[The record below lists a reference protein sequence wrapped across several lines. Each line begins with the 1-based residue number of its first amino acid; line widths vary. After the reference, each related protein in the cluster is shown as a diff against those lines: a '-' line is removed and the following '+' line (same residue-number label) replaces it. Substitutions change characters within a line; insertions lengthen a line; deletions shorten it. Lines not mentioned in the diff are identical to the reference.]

1 MSRLISRS
9 VVIGTLKGFA
19 SPFGPPPTTSSPQGA
34 KPAGSPRE
42 WHFLTFARVSLRV
55 IGVTVQEAKI
65 SSAQE
70 VLVLDAEFNV
80 LKAVESVLLEAGLT
94 VTALTSPERA
104 YDQVVNRFFSVVL
117 CDLDTPSLDG
127 AIGFIRF
134 VRDKSPLTA
143 IIAMTR
149 RTSFDVVAPA
159 FRAGA
164 TDVMPENRDGVLSL
178 RDRVVRAARDVH
190 TALGRDQLLSEFAD
204 ANDELVRKLMELS
217 ARATELEDK
226 LLASDRES
234 SSANLLGALQLLVVD
249 DESDLVTELEKALPA
264 DKGWRVQHAQSG
276 GEALDIATQVPP
288 QVLVAKES
296 LPDLTGSMVIKT
308 IKASVPSL
316 VAMLVV
322 PAAGGRE
329 GEVKMVE
336 QSRLHTLIPRFK
348 SASDLVVQLSE
359 VRDALQRKV
368 RERRHVKI
376 FQTQYLEILQ
386 RCHRL
391 QKQLEALMN
400 EKK

>member
-1 MSRLISRS
+1 
-9 VVIGTLKGFA
+9 
-19 SPFGPPPTTSSPQGA
+19 
-34 KPAGSPRE
+34 
-42 WHFLTFARVSLRV
+42 
-55 IGVTVQEAKI
+55 VTVQEAKI

-143 IIAMTR
+143 VIAMTR

-178 RDRVVRAARDVH
+178 RDRVVRAARDVQ

-204 ANDELVRKLMELS
+204 ANDDLVRKLMELS

>member
-1 MSRLISRS
+1 
-9 VVIGTLKGFA
+9 
-19 SPFGPPPTTSSPQGA
+19 
-34 KPAGSPRE
+34 
-42 WHFLTFARVSLRV
+42 
-55 IGVTVQEAKI
+55 VTVQEAKI

-226 LLASDRES
+226 LLASEREPS

-249 DESDLVTELEKALPA
+249 DQPDLVAELEKALPA

-348 SASDLVVQLSE
+348 SASDLVAQLSE

-386 RCHRL
+386 RCHRM

>member
-1 MSRLISRS
+1 M
-9 VVIGTLKGFA
+9 
-19 SPFGPPPTTSSPQGA
+19 
-34 KPAGSPRE
+34 
-42 WHFLTFARVSLRV
+42 
-55 IGVTVQEAKI
+55 TVQEAKT

-70 VLVLDAEFNV
+70 VLVLDAELNV
-80 LKAVESVLLEAGLT
+80 LRAVESVLLLEAGLT
-94 VTALTSPERA
+94 VTALTSTERA

-127 AIGFIRF
+127 AISFIRF

-143 IIAMTR
+143 VIAMTR

-164 TDVMPENRDGVLSL
+164 ADVMPENRDSVLSL
-178 RDRVVRAARDVH
+178 RDRVVRAARDVQ
-190 TALGRDQLLSEFAD
+190 TALGRDHLLSEFAD
-204 ANDELVRKLMELS
+204 VNDELVRKLMELS
-217 ARATELEDK
+217 GRATELEDK

-234 SSANLLGALQLLVVD
+234 SSSANLLGVLQLLVVD
-249 DESDLVTELEKALPA
+249 DQPDLVTELEKALPA

-276 GEALDIATQVPP
+276 GEALDIATQIPP
-288 QVLVAKES
+288 QVVVAKES
-296 LPDLTGSMVIKT
+296 LPDLTGSMVVKT
-308 IKASVPSL
+308 IKASVPNL

-322 PAAGGRE
+322 PATGGRE

-348 SASDLVVQLSE
+348 SASDLVAQLSE

>member
-1 MSRLISRS
+1 
-9 VVIGTLKGFA
+9 
-19 SPFGPPPTTSSPQGA
+19 
-34 KPAGSPRE
+34 
-42 WHFLTFARVSLRV
+42 
-55 IGVTVQEAKI
+55 
-65 SSAQE
+65 
-70 VLVLDAEFNV
+70 
-80 LKAVESVLLEAGLT
+80 
-94 VTALTSPERA
+94 
-104 YDQVVNRFFSVVL
+104 VL

-143 IIAMTR
+143 VIAMTR

-178 RDRVVRAARDVH
+178 RDRVVRAARDVQ

-204 ANDELVRKLMELS
+204 ANDDLVRKLMELS

>member
-1 MSRLISRS
+1 
-9 VVIGTLKGFA
+9 
-19 SPFGPPPTTSSPQGA
+19 
-34 KPAGSPRE
+34 
-42 WHFLTFARVSLRV
+42 
-55 IGVTVQEAKI
+55 VTVQAAKI

-143 IIAMTR
+143 VIAMTR

-178 RDRVVRAARDVH
+178 RDRVVRAARDVQ
-190 TALGRDQLLSEFAD
+190 TALGRDQLLSEFSD

>member
-1 MSRLISRS
+1 
-9 VVIGTLKGFA
+9 
-19 SPFGPPPTTSSPQGA
+19 
-34 KPAGSPRE
+34 
-42 WHFLTFARVSLRV
+42 
-55 IGVTVQEAKI
+55 
-65 SSAQE
+65 
-70 VLVLDAEFNV
+70 
-80 LKAVESVLLEAGLT
+80 
-94 VTALTSPERA
+94 
-104 YDQVVNRFFSVVL
+104 
-117 CDLDTPSLDG
+117 
-127 AIGFIRF
+127 
-134 VRDKSPLTA
+134 
-143 IIAMTR
+143 
-149 RTSFDVVAPA
+149 
-159 FRAGA
+159 
-164 TDVMPENRDGVLSL
+164 
-178 RDRVVRAARDVH
+178 VVRAARDVQ
-190 TALGRDQLLSEFAD
+190 TALGRDQLLSEFSD

>member
-1 MSRLISRS
+1 
-9 VVIGTLKGFA
+9 
-19 SPFGPPPTTSSPQGA
+19 
-34 KPAGSPRE
+34 
-42 WHFLTFARVSLRV
+42 
-55 IGVTVQEAKI
+55 VTVQEAKI

-143 IIAMTR
+143 VVAMTR

-178 RDRVVRAARDVH
+178 RDRVVRAARDVQ

-204 ANDELVRKLMELS
+204 ANDDLVRKLMELS